1 MTYSSTLAY
10 YKYTINFSYFYSTY
24 AKRQVFENHTAMMAW
39 YHFRAEKKYSGKK
52 INNIQLQQQ
61 QRCVFNN
68 ARNFT

>member
-10 YKYTINFSYFYSTY
+10 YTINFSYFYSTY

-52 INNIQLQQQ
+52 LIIYNYNN
-61 QRCVFNN
+61 NN
-68 ARNFT
+68 AVSLITLETSLKR